1 MKLFLIVLITFFTS
15 FCVIAQQN
23 KIDSFQQLI
32 KIEKVDTNR
41 VFLLW
46 NLAQLYQDN
55 RPDTA
60 MILAEQAYNLSK
72 KIKYIEGESRSVNQ
86 IANAYNRVGNYPKAL
101 EYYIRKLKIEEKR
114 NHPENLAIAY
124 MNIGS
129 VYLFQ
134 EEFRKALDHTFL
146 ANKIITDEK
155 IIRLRKYSLLNIGDI
170 YEKYNKLDSA
180 MEYSNLAYQAALQ
193 DGDENITG
201 TALNNLAN
209 ICLKR
214 NYFDLALSNYRKALP
229 LLLKTGDD
237 DVLCETTL
245 GLAKTFLKINQSDSA
260 VYYARLSFT
269 ISKIDGF
276 LQRNL
281 HASTFLKEYFNSKN
295 LIDSAYKY
303 QQEMLVVK
311 DSINSTERIKQGQLI
326 AFNEQVRQQELLVL
340 KIKNETEWGQR
351 LQYIGIGVLIPFLFL
366 VTLYLRN
373 KKVKPRY
380 IEYLGLISLLMFFEY
395 ITLLLHPFV
404 VNVTN
409 HVPLFELVVFS
420 TLAALLTRAHHR
432 VEKWFIIRVAS
443 RKQKEDQFKTL

>member
-1 MKLFLIVLITFFTS
+1 MKLFLLVLITFFTS
-15 FCVIAQQN
+15 FCAIAQQN
-23 KIDSFQQLI
+23 KIDSLRQLI
-32 KIEKVDTNR
+32 KKEKVDTNS

-55 RPDTA
+55 KPDTA

-101 EYYIRKLKIEEKR
+101 EYYIRKLKIEEQR

-155 IIRLRKYSLLNIGDI
+155 ITRLRKYSLLNIGDI

-326 AFNEQVRQQELLVL
+326 AFNEQVRQQDLAALKLKNKLELR
-340 KIKNETEWGQR
+340 QR
-351 LQYIGIGVLIPFLFL
+351 LQYIGIGVLLPFIFL
-366 VTLYLRN
+366 ITLYLRK